1 MKLEDVSKVYHNHH
15 EDILALTNINL
26 DIHHIGMT
34 FIVGASGCGKTTL
47 LNILSGKDCDFVGNL
62 VKDGHVEVVE
72 QEIVFLE
79 SMRVIDNLLLVCQ
92 DRERIDNWLER
103 FQMSD
108 FVYHKIS
115 RLSLGQKK
123 RIQVIRSL
131 LIDSDYLVCD
141 EPTASLDYENAQLI
155 METLKDVSKQQSVI
169 IVTHDIALVDQYAD
183 RVISMDKGTII
194 NDQQKQIYQ
203 DVVLRKL
210 TCIKKDIKQYFILIV
225 KSMITHPIELLFK
238 FCLISFVLIMVFVS
252 TSLFSSTRE
261 AVMEMNKWRNSE
273 NIVVTQPKEG
283 NDKYRGTDQNIE
295 EDGHYF
301 YYDVY
306 DKEAIQ
312 LVKDNVKGVIGYR
325 CGWTQPRYSLTNGSF
340 VPEMTITDIQE
351 AVKEGERIYQET
363 GQIPYEQYNDF
374 LRILKELKISH
385 PQGDFPKDFI
395 LTSDFRNYEGFK
407 DNNMDNIPMSDL
419 LKLGSK
425 NAIKIVPYQLY
436 TGYELPL
443 KYGKIPTQEHEVV
456 LSMNTAN
463 LLLKEYQFTEYSQLI
478 NFEVPLSIDKLDR
491 KVKISGISYYENK
504 NENQVYFQEG
514 QVDQYV
520 ETEYEMKPDKL
531 KYVYVYFL
539 TDPQYDTQE
548 VAQNINK
555 IVKSQE
561 SQFVSHNDSFLV
573 ETQDYQN
580 PMYFY
585 ILSGLVCIG
594 LFVIEVSMILM
605 NQKRHMKEEK
615 LLRHYGYSS
624 ILILLSQCIILFMV
638 AVLMQIFMLPYLCEI
653 MNRFVNSLG
662 FISFVEYDFIKYFVS
677 VMISV
682 LIYILI
688 EGGLYAFR
696 TQKHS

>member
-1 MKLEDVSKVYHNHH
+1 
-15 EDILALTNINL
+15 
-26 DIHHIGMT
+26 
-34 FIVGASGCGKTTL
+34 
-47 LNILSGKDCDFVGNL
+47 
-62 VKDGHVEVVE
+62 
-72 QEIVFLE
+72 
-79 SMRVIDNLLLVCQ
+79 
-92 DRERIDNWLER
+92 
-103 FQMSD
+103 
-108 FVYHKIS
+108 
-115 RLSLGQKK
+115 
-123 RIQVIRSL
+123 
-131 LIDSDYLVCD
+131 
-141 EPTASLDYENAQLI
+141 
-155 METLKDVSKQQSVI
+155 
-169 IVTHDIALVDQYAD
+169 
-183 RVISMDKGTII
+183 
-194 NDQQKQIYQ
+194 
-203 DVVLRKL
+203 
-210 TCIKKDIKQYFILIV
+210 
-225 KSMITHPIELLFK
+225 
-238 FCLISFVLIMVFVS
+238 
-252 TSLFSSTRE
+252 
-261 AVMEMNKWRNSE
+261 
-273 NIVVTQPKEG
+273 
-283 NDKYRGTDQNIE
+283 
-295 EDGHYF
+295 
-301 YYDVY
+301 
-306 DKEAIQ
+306 
-312 LVKDNVKGVIGYR
+312 
-325 CGWTQPRYSLTNGSF
+325 
-340 VPEMTITDIQE
+340 
-351 AVKEGERIYQET
+351 
-363 GQIPYEQYNDF
+363 
-374 LRILKELKISH
+374 
-385 PQGDFPKDFI
+385 
-395 LTSDFRNYEGFK
+395 
-407 DNNMDNIPMSDL
+407 
-419 LKLGSK
+419 
-425 NAIKIVPYQLY
+425 
-436 TGYELPL
+436 
-443 KYGKIPTQEHEVV
+443 
-456 LSMNTAN
+456 MNTAN